1 MAHRSL
7 TLSSGKDTLQMEF
20 LFWNE
25 REVFL
30 QIWCFD
36 LKNLQDDS
44 LKGILNPN

>member
-1 MAHRSL
+1 VAHRSL